1 MPAEAPNSLT
11 LHITHC
17 DGVSHAWA
25 SCHRKAVIVDEIAN
39 GQSSV
44 GFDKMRNM
52 LTRAAE
58 LRADEQRQLYDMID
72 EVRTRLAP
80 LENFAAEGRGRIPAL
95 HDHVSAVSQRLGEL
109 PDRTEMSVIAE
120 RLDEALARIDGQ
132 DSVLAQVITAM
143 NNLGDRMGRPLDALE
158 ARLDGVAGRF
168 EGVSGRLD
176 GLDDRLQHLHSR
188 LDDLDAAVARL
199 AGAVDGVPARVDV
212 GSVHKRFDELSIGLH
227 QRLDN
232 DLGGLHGRLDEFHG
246 RIRDLS
252 ARPVIDPT
260 ERLTDLAG
268 RLDQITERM
277 DGVSG
282 RVDAV
287 EQSVRTGVGTLS
299 GVVEQGM
306 EKLEGSVGAR
316 PDREEITRS
325 LRESQAE
332 SERRITRQLDHA
344 LAAFAEVMLGRS
356 MNLGAQGAGPRG
368 GGRIAGKKSLD
379 GDYEG

>member
-1 MPAEAPNSLT
+1 M
-11 LHITHC
+11 
-17 DGVSHAWA
+17 
-25 SCHRKAVIVDEIAN
+25 DEIAN
-39 GQSSV
+39 GQSST
-44 GFDKMRNM
+44 GFDKMRTM

-72 EVRTRLAP
+72 EVRSRLSP
-80 LENFAAEGRGRIPAL
+80 LESFAAEGRGRIPAL
-95 HDHVSAVSQRLGEL
+95 HDHIGSVAQRLNEL
-109 PDRTEMSVIAE
+109 PDRTEISVIAE

-143 NNLGDRMGRPLDALE
+143 NNLSDRIGRPLDALE
-158 ARLDGVAGRF
+158 ARLEGVAGRF

-188 LDDLDAAVARL
+188 LDDIDHAATRL
-199 AGAVDGVPARVDV
+199 HSAVEALPGQVDV
-212 GSVHKRFDELSIGLH
+212 GSVHRRFDELSGGMH
-227 QRLDN
+227 QRFDD

-246 RIRDLS
+246 QIRELA

-260 ERLTDLAG
+260 ERLTDLVG
-268 RLDQITERM
+268 RLDEMVGRV

-282 RVDAV
+282 RVDSV

-306 EKLEGSVGAR
+306 EKLEGSVGER

-325 LRESQAE
+325 LRAAQAE
-332 SERRITRQLDHA
+332 SEQRITRQLDHA

-356 MNLGAQGAGPRG
+356 MNLGAQASGPRG

-379 GDYEG
+379 GDYDR